1 MKVSPSPDII
11 LRGWLGSKHQLTDL
25 VASVVKTYSIAW
37 NGCRPHS
44 LSCYWHRPD
53 VLVLADSVVKTC
65 FIAYMSADHT
75 IMALASTRCP
85 TPFFHGIGI
94 DQTSLSLQPLEWWP
108 APLLNMAADHTLSRY
123 WHWPH
128 VLVVVASVVKT
139 CSIAWHVCRPHYR
152 GTSINQMF

>member
-1 MKVSPSPDII
+1 MLEKKIVVTWLLHRVTKRWMKFVLSPDII

-108 APLLNMAADHTLSRY
+108 APLLNMAADHT
-123 WHWPH
+123 
-128 VLVVVASVVKT
+128 
-139 CSIAWHVCRPHYR
+139 HYH
-152 GTSINQMF
+152 GTGIDHMSWSL